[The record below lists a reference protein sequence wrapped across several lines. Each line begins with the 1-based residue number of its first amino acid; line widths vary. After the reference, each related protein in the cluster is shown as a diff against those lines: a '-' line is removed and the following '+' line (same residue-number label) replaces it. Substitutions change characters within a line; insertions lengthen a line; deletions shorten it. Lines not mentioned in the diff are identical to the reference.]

1 MTHCPT
7 VWPCALGSSLFDSIA
22 RNRAQRRRNFV
33 QKGKMIMQVTTERPE
48 QAALTIDK
56 SASVLGLHEFSLLS
70 RIVRDCL
77 LETRLL
83 HTSPHI
89 FAFLATCLLGAVV
102 VLQGLVRLAPEVGL
116 EPTTHRLT
124 ADCSTIELLWNPNGR
139 PIYKSL
145 STPSTDDLSRSAH
158 LESTT
163 IWRLE
168 SRQNPHAG
176 KGALRSAAFP
186 GCGLAEL
193 PTPKL
198 APACGGPWW

>member
-1 MTHCPT
+1 
-7 VWPCALGSSLFDSIA
+7 
-22 RNRAQRRRNFV
+22 
-33 QKGKMIMQVTTERPE
+33 MQVTTERPE

-145 STPSTDDLSRSAH
+145 STPSTDDLSRS
-158 LESTT
+158 SMC
-163 IWRLE
+163 R
-168 SRQNPHAG
+168 SRQSLRLVLRTQPRSVSQRFS
-176 KGALRSAAFP
+176 GAVSRCAAAAP
-186 GCGLAEL
+186 L
-193 PTPKL
+193 PTPRLEVFRKS
-198 APACGGPWW
+198 C